1 MSDTAAIALEHRG
14 GIHLALGDGWTIVR
28 RDLAQLRYTPTELAG
43 ELIFPAVMVVLF
55 GYIFGSAIATPGG
68 NYREY
73 LMPGLFAF
81 SQVTAVGVT
90 ALAIA
95 DDHAR
100 GVMDRFRSMP
110 IARSAIP
117 FGRIGAGVAMG
128 VLNLTVVTVCGLAVG
143 WRANSGVVD
152 AAAAFGLLLLM
163 RYALSWLGVYLGLL
177 VRNPT
182 TADALV
188 PLSFPIAMVSNAF
201 VPTSGMPTWLRDI
214 ANWNPVSCLVAA
226 CRQLFGNP
234 GVATHDSTWAL
245 VHPVVATLAWA
256 ALLLV
261 VFIPLAA
268 RRYRTARS

>member
-1 MSDTAAIALEHRG
+1 MTDTVVIAPARG
-14 GIHLALGDGWTIVR
+14 IRLRLALGDGWTIVR
-28 RDLAQLRYTPTELAG
+28 RDVAQLRYTPSELAG
-43 ELIFPAVMVVLF
+43 ELFFPAVMVVLF

-81 SQVTAVGVT
+81 SQVVMVGVT
-90 ALAIA
+90 ALAMA

-117 FGRIGAGVAMG
+117 FGRTGAVLATGL
-128 VLNLTVVTVCGLAVG
+128 LNLTVLTVCGLAVG
-143 WRANSGVVD
+143 WRAHNGIAA

-188 PLSFPIAMVSNAF
+188 PLSFPIAMISNAF
-201 VPTSGMPTWLRDI
+201 VPTSGMPTWLQDI
-214 ANWNPVSCLVAA
+214 ANWNPVSCLVSA

-234 GVATHDSTWAL
+234 GVDTHDSTWAL
-245 VHPVVATLAWA
+245 QHPIMATLAWA

-261 VFIPLAA
+261 VFIPLAT

>member
-1 MSDTAAIALEHRG
+1 MTDTAVIAPEHRRR
-14 GIHLALGDGWTIVR
+14 LRLGLSDGWTIVR
-28 RDLAQLRYTPTELAG
+28 RDLAQLRYTPTDLAG
-43 ELIFPAVMVVLF
+43 ELIFPAVMVILF
-55 GYIFGSAIATPGG
+55 GYIFGSAITAPGG

-90 ALAIA
+90 ALAMA

-110 IARSAIP
+110 IARFSIP
-117 FGRIGAGVAMG
+117 FGRTGAGLATG
-128 VLNLTVVTVCGLAVG
+128 VLNLTVLTVCGLAVG
-143 WRANSGVVD
+143 WRANNGAAD

-201 VPTSGMPTWLRDI
+201 VPTGGMPTWLRDM

-234 GVATHDSTWAL
+234 DVATDHSTWAL
-245 VHPVVATLAWA
+245 LHPVAATLAWA

-261 VFIPLAA
+261 VFVPLAA

>member
-1 MSDTAAIALEHRG
+1 MTDTAVVAPAHRG
-14 GIHLALGDGWTIVR
+14 GLRLALGDGWTIVR

-55 GYIFGSAIATPGG
+55 GYILGSAITAPGG

-81 SQVTAVGVT
+81 SQVVAVGVT
-90 ALAIA
+90 ALAMA

-117 FGRIGAGVAMG
+117 FGRTGAVLATGL
-128 VLNLTVVTVCGLAVG
+128 LNLTVLTICGLAVG
-143 WRANSGVVD
+143 WRANNGAAD

-188 PLSFPIAMVSNAF
+188 PLSFPIAMISNAF
-201 VPTSGMPTWLRDI
+201 VPTSGMPAWLRTI
-214 ANWNPVSCLVAA
+214 ADWNPVSCLVSA

-234 GVATHDSTWAL
+234 GVAAHDSTWAL
-245 VHPVVATLAWA
+245 QHPIVATLAWS

-261 VFIPLAA
+261 VFIPLAT
-268 RRYRTARS
+268 RRYRSASS